1 MNKNGLRMMG
11 LILMIFSVFGIL
23 GGTFIKGE
31 MFAAWLAPVLTGVG
45 VLLLVVGVVFYKV
58 LEDGEK

>member
-1 MNKNGLRMMG
+1 MSKNGRRMMG

-31 MFAAWLAPVLTGVG
+31 MFAAWLAPVLTGLG
-45 VLLLVVGVVFYKV
+45 VLLLAAGVVFCKGR
-58 LEDGEK
+58 GEGGQ

>member
-1 MNKNGLRMMG
+1 MMG

-31 MFAAWLAPVLTGVG
+31 MFAAWLAPVLTGLG
-45 VLLLVVGVVFYKV
+45 VLLLAVGVVFYKV